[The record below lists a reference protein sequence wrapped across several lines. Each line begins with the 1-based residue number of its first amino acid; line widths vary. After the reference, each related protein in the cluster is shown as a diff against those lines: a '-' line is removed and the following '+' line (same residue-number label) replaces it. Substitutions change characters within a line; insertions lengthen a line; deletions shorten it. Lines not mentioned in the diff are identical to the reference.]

1 MFVSE
6 ISLRDAD
13 AYFKKKF
20 GRWIHRL
27 HRYILFAERVNFNDE
42 MDFYNLVI
50 DFCKDRN
57 IRCAA
62 LSIRDFTA
70 RSFSREGIRIV
81 PVRVES
87 EMFDMLKALYVLYEP
102 CKNFKIISRN
112 LSGRFV
118 PEDFSFIDLA
128 KMELK

>member
-1 MFVSE
+1 MYVSE

-20 GRWIHRL
+20 CRWIHRL
-27 HRYILFAERVNFNDE
+27 YRFILFAEGVNFDDE
-42 MDFYNLVI
+42 MDFYNLII

-57 IRCAA
+57 IHCTA
-62 LSIRDFTA
+62 LCIRDFTA
-70 RSFSREGIRIV
+70 RSFYRDGIRII
-81 PVRVES
+81 PVSVEC
-87 EMFDMLKALYVLYEP
+87 EMFDMIKALYVLYEP

-128 KMELK
+128 NMELK